1 MRKRSSETFLTSE
14 VKSDISQLNPKSL
27 FPDLH
32 LTVITPLVRTN
43 VNGIRVRDGLAMRR
57 PMFEDELLDDSDWE
71 EVVRKLDKFY
81 TGKDGKAEM
90 DRISLQFDLH
100 NVCDGNEELK
110 PMCSLFS
117 YPIINSKSR

>member
-1 MRKRSSETFLTSE
+1 M
-14 VKSDISQLNPKSL
+14 SL
-27 FPDLH
+27 YFIFTDLH

-43 VNGIRVRDGLAMRR
+43 VNGIRVRDGLSMRR

-71 EVVRKLDKFY
+71 EIVRKLDKFY

-100 NVCDGNEELK
+100 HVSDGNEELK

>member
-1 MRKRSSETFLTSE
+1 MCF
-14 VKSDISQLNPKSL
+14 L

-57 PMFEDELLDDSDWE
+57 PMFEDDLMEDADWE
-71 EVVRKLDKFY
+71 EIVRKLDKFY

-90 DRISLQFDLH
+90 DRVSLQFDLH
-100 NVCDGNEELK
+100 NVSDGNEELK
-110 PMCSLFS
+110 PVCSLFS
-117 YPIINSKSR
+117 YPIINSKSRLETLIDGFSA